1 MTTVLKTATKKLIL
15 TAKGE
20 VNKNFVNALFCA
32 RFEDNT
38 RRIYP
43 CKWFKNGR
51 HFACRDKT
59 NIITSVLKAQGY
71 AYALLNDAPKGGLE
85 GIYIKVSPKA
95 YEFLQSFRKW
105 K

>member
-1 MTTVLKTATKKLIL
+1 MTTVLKSATKKLIL

-20 VNKNFVNALFCA
+20 VSKNFVNALFCA

-38 RRIYP
+38 RKIYP

-51 HFACRDKT
+51 NFACTDKT
-59 NIITSVLKAQGY
+59 ETITSVLKAQGY
-71 AYALLNDAPKGGLE
+71 KYEEGNDAPKGGLE
-85 GIYIKVSPKA
+85 GNYIKLSAKA